1 MAKKVLHVVQSS
13 APAAGSETI
22 VLPGLFW
29 RLAEAGV
36 ESIVLTGDTKPTPC
50 DHARV
55 VCSRDA
61 DERASLLADADVIH
75 LHGLGDL
82 QKAIAGKAGGTST
95 PVILSP
101 MGALEPDQFDRMGW
115 WKRRRARQ
123 SVRGAVDVADR
134 LTALNDRE
142 LQHLHE
148 WSSQSAPEIL
158 GYGIDFDDYA
168 DPPTKPISPDIA
180 TDQKVM
186 LFLGPIHPVEGLV
199 PLLYAF
205 GSLIHELEGWH
216 LVLAGPETG
225 DWRMQLE
232 STVRRKG
239 GADRV
244 TFVTDPSLDDQRSLL
259 ARASLVVV
267 PALQIRPPTAVLQAL
282 AAGVPVIAS
291 DRVVPNG
298 LGDCVATCPPTR
310 EHLTAALRSF
320 LQQSDEQRQA
330 AARLGREI
338 GRREYDWSVLAPK
351 YGETYQAMVTST
363 SSALRSS

>member
-123 SVRGAVDVADR
+123 SVRGVVDAADR

-186 LFLGPIHPVEGLV
+186 LFLGLSIPWKVWCPCCMRSAASSTNWRVGIWCWLDPKPG
-199 PLLYAF
+199 
-205 GSLIHELEGWH
+205 
-216 LVLAGPETG
+216 TG
-225 DWRMQLE
+225 ECSW
-232 STVRRKG
+232 SP
-239 GADRV
+239 
-244 TFVTDPSLDDQRSLL
+244 PSD
-259 ARASLVVV
+259 ARA
-267 PALQIRPPTAVLQAL
+267 ALIV
-282 AAGVPVIAS
+282 
-291 DRVVPNG
+291 
-298 LGDCVATCPPTR
+298 
-310 EHLTAALRSF
+310 
-320 LQQSDEQRQA
+320 
-330 AARLGREI
+330 
-338 GRREYDWSVLAPK
+338 
-351 YGETYQAMVTST
+351 
-363 SSALRSS
+363 